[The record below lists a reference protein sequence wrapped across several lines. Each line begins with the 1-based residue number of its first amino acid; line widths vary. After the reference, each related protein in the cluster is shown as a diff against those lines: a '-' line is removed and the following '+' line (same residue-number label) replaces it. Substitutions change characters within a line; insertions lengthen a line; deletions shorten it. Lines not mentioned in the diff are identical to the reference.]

1 MASSTISGVGSGI
14 DTQSIVKAL
23 VEAEKAPKQAQ
34 ITKQQ
39 TTTTIQ
45 LSALGT
51 VKSSLEAYRTA
62 IDKLKDASSFTG
74 IAGSTSDDKKSKV
87 TIDATASTGKYELV
101 VNKLATASKVSS
113 PVFQGGNSAVV
124 NDTDEPTTLTISQS
138 GVDYNVTVA
147 PGATMKEVRESINSQ
162 LQGKGISANV
172 LSDASGSRLVLT
184 SSTMGKG
191 TEITLSGDSKLSENA
206 TTLVEPQNAEYT
218 IDGLKMESSTN
229 KVDSAISGVT
239 LEFLAGDGAA
249 STITVGTNTDT
260 LKTSV
265 QAFVTAYNALMTSI
279 NTQTKVT
286 ATGDASTT
294 TAGALTGDAS
304 MRQLVSSLR
313 SELLNSNGSSA
324 TMGLAQM
331 GVSTDSK
338 TGLLSLDD
346 KAWNSAVAQPGGATN
361 IAKVF
366 SGDTG
371 LIARMNKT
379 TAPYVGTSGTLAQ
392 RSTDLNNK
400 LTDLTTQQ
408 TELDRRIESLQ
419 TSLSAKYN
427 AMDTLVAQLNATSS
441 SVMTTLNALNNPK
454 SD

>member
-51 VKSSLEAYRTA
+51 VKSSLDAYRTA
-62 IDKLKDASSFTG
+62 IDKLKDASSFSG
-74 IAGSTSDDKKSKV
+74 MAGSTSDDKKSKV
-87 TIDATASTGKYELV
+87 TIDATASTGKYDLV
-101 VNKLATASKVSS
+101 VEQLATASKVSS
-113 PVFQGGNSAVV
+113 PVFADGAKSVV
-124 NDTDEPTTLTISQS
+124 NPTDEATTLTISQS
-138 GVDYNVTVA
+138 GVDYNVNVPA
-147 PGATMKEVRESINSQ
+147 GATMKELREAINTQ

-172 LSDASGSRLVLT
+172 LTDASGSRLVLT
-184 SSTMGKG
+184 SSEMGEG
-191 TEITLSGDSKLSENA
+191 TEITMSGESELSKGA
-206 TTLVEPQNAEYT
+206 TTLVEPQNAKFT
-218 IDGLKMESSTN
+218 IDGLAMESKSN

-239 LEFLAGDGAA
+239 IELLVGDKAT
-249 STITVGTNTDT
+249 STITVGANTDT

-286 ATGDASTT
+286 ATGDSATT

-313 SELLNSNGSSA
+313 SELLNSSGSNA
-324 TMGLAQM
+324 AMGLAQM

-338 TGLLSLDD
+338 TGLLTLDD
-346 KAWNSAVAQPGGATN
+346 KAWTKAVALPNGASN

-366 SGDTG
+366 TGDTG
-371 LIARMNKT
+371 LISRMTKA
-379 TAPYVGTSGTLAQ
+379 TASYVGTTGTLAQ
-392 RSTDLNNK
+392 RSTDLNTK
-400 LTDLTTQQ
+400 LTELTTQQ
-408 TELDRRIESLQ
+408 AELDRRIESLQ

-441 SVMTTLNALNNPK
+441 SVLTTLNSLNNPK